1 MPDSAVPAQEAAP
14 TANPFA
20 PAAEATA
27 PAPDAAQTFDLDY
40 VKGLRAEAA
49 KARVEAKANAD
60 AAKRLAELEAA
71 SKTEAERTAER
82 IKSLEDAVAAS
93 ALEALR
99 ARVAAAH
106 GVGPEDAAL
115 LLTVHVPATFRCTFV
130 ARGRV
135 SRICACRDLICGGL
149 IILRSWVRAPPAS
162 QGKMAIDSQECP
174 RRREAGFSC
183 RPGKGDH
190 EV

>member
-115 LLTVHVPATFRCTFV
+115 LLTGTTEETLTAQA
-130 ARGRV
+130 ARLAQARTQPSPRSPNAGR
-135 SRICACRDLICGGL
+135 GGAGTDADAS
-149 IILRSWVRAPPAS
+149 IRAIA
-162 QGKMAIDSQECP
+162 
-174 RRREAGFSC
+174 
-183 RPGKGDH
+183 H
-190 EV
+190 EFFTQ